1 MLLQP
6 GQQRLM
12 GILTLDHTPGA
23 ASMSRPHRLLLVD
36 DNSDDR
42 ALASVLLSRLP
53 GVVVVE
59 VADATDL
66 VTELGAGEIA
76 AVITEHR
83 PGWADA
89 RRVLEAVKGRD
100 GLCPVVLFTR
110 DADPGLLSDA
120 MRAGLD
126 GYVIK
131 DSAGFLRLP
140 QVVSELVAAGA
151 WGRGGPTRRLLDGLP
166 TGIFTTGTEGV
177 ISGANAALARL
188 LGATSARMV
197 VGASLA
203 DLVADAVAAERLR
216 QGEPLPAVDTRVR
229 RLDGR
234 EITARLTAWEDAGGG
249 LAGCLEDLAPVRV
262 AESRLAARAEALQRS
277 NSELEQFASV
287 VSHDLQEP
295 LHLVERFARL
305 LAERYG
311 SQVGEEGRTFLK
323 HVVSGAERMQEM
335 VDDALAYSRI
345 GTRGRPFAPVDLEA
359 AVATA
364 TANLEVSIEEAG
376 ATITHG
382 ELPAVLGDEGQ
393 IVQLLQNLVGNAIKF
408 RSEQPPQVHVSAA
421 PDGGGWVLSVRDNGI
436 GIPVEHQERIFVM
449 FQRLHTESEIP
460 GTGIGLAIC
469 KRIAERHG
477 GSIEV
482 ESEPGSGSV
491 FRVWLPAL
499 PEDGTEPTETVEEES

>member
-1 MLLQP
+1 
-6 GQQRLM
+6 
-12 GILTLDHTPGA
+12 
-23 ASMSRPHRLLLVD
+23 MSRPNRILLID
-36 DNSDDR
+36 DDGDDR
-42 ALASVLLSRLP
+42 ALAAILLGRLP

-59 VADATDL
+59 AADAASL
-66 VTELGAGEIA
+66 VAELGTGEL
-76 AVITEHR
+76 AVVVTEHR
-83 PGWADA
+83 TEWADA
-89 RRVLEAVKGRD
+89 RRVLEAVKRRD
-100 GLCPVVLFTR
+100 SLCPVVLFTR
-110 DADPGLLSDA
+110 DTDPGLLSEA
-120 MRAGLD
+120 MQRGLD
-126 GYVIK
+126 GYVAK

-140 QVVSELVAAGA
+140 QVVAELVAAGA

-166 TGIFTTGTEGV
+166 TGIFTTGAGGV
-177 ISGANAALARL
+177 VTGANSAFALL
-188 LGATSARMV
+188 LGGTSARSV
-197 VGASLA
+197 VGCCLA
-203 DLVADAVAAERLR
+203 DQVADAAVAEHLR
-216 QGEPLPAVDTRVR
+216 QNEPVATMDTRLR

-234 EITARLTAWEDAGGG
+234 QLTVRLTAWEDAGGG
-249 LAGCLEDLAPVRV
+249 LAGSLEDLAPVRV
-262 AESRLAARAEALQRS
+262 TESRLAARAEALQRS

-311 SQVGEEGRTFLK
+311 GQVGDEGRTFLT
-323 HVVSGAERMQEM
+323 HVVSGAERMQAM

-359 AVATA
+359 ALAQATA
-364 TANLEVSIEEAG
+364 TLEMAIEESS
-376 ATITHG
+376 ATITQG

-408 RSEQPPQVHVSAA
+408 RSDRPPQIHVSAT

-436 GIPVEHQERIFVM
+436 GIPVEHQERIFIM
-449 FQRLHTESEIP
+449 FQRLHTETEIP

-477 GSIEV
+477 GSISV
-482 ESEPGSGSV
+482 ESEPDVGSV

-499 PEDGTEPTETVEEES
+499 PDDGLDGTTTPAEEES